1 MCNHPELFEGQ
12 AERWPLQFSPLTTAI
27 DDALKPAPQEVKA
40 GPGRPPKAPAA
51 SMYIQVTGFKSHIQ
65 VVLPRLLYS
74 EGLLG
79 LPSYTLGGHLQYLAT
94 TWLQQ
99 NLLIWQ
105 AANTHSLAQQQQGQG
120 QPVKLSGGMNGGQ
133 QQQQQLHQQQQ
144 AAAAVAAAPSSN
156 GNHTGD
162 THRSNGGSS
171 GGSVLVLAAEPCCS
185 PGGLGFT
192 SLCGLSPGEVWAAA
206 VGDPFQVWEVTSSSS
221 EGAAAAAAAWQQC
234 WQQYDLSEQQWREEV
249 GQLRRQ
255 LQQQQLQEQQ
265 DSFAAAVAA
274 AAAAVAELEA
284 KAADG
289 LNHHHHNRQQ
299 QQQQGVWCPG
309 GLGRLQEVHSTQHS
323 AAQQTLLS
331 LPPSQAALLGG
342 RSRRTS
348 RLLLLVDDIAAGH
361 SSGGGCSERG
371 RGLRRQR
378 SVWSDTD
385 RQMLL
390 QLQQQQGQDP
400 QGLQQQQ
407 ELGQLLP
414 PLVLSSSSRL
424 DSMTDLL
431 RSVWGAL
438 IPPVL
443 SPGVQL
449 SCSSSGVVRQQRAL
463 VAAHWARALLLGIDS
478 TPDPPRFPAGAPPLL
493 AAAAAWRVTAVT
505 AAVQPPLQPSLPA
518 AAAAAAA
525 GGGDSTDEEGEAAGG
540 AGGRESEEGG
550 DGDESAVNGQ
560 HPRLGFAYGS
570 PGGFSAKGGR
580 ALLNPSSDVRATPP
594 LPPKAGRGRG
604 RGRRGRGRGRGR
616 WANRASADSAAG
628 TPSSSRMGDGEGA
641 GEEGGDAGGASV
653 QQQRRQYC
661 YVVSRQQ
668 AALPGY
674 CRDVP
679 PPLTDLDG
687 GRTEADAAVAAAAAG
702 GGVSGAT
709 ADATAVADAVAFA
722 AAFGGA
728 VSAPEQQQQ
737 YVSSTKA
744 ASVSPSPAAAAAI
757 EVPPGGLPGATP
769 PKGHTPTPTS
779 TSSTTPG
786 SFPLVVLTQQPPCGT
801 SLPPAPPSMQHP
813 PLQRDAFAAVAQQG
827 LASPLFR
834 VFGSAPPSQPYA
846 LAKALADSGKLMAL
860 DGLLGRLKGEGHR
873 CLIFC
878 QVGGGGGCRQGK
890 RCRERWRCG
899 RQIRWGLCMHVASWM
914 GLTPEC
920 LYQVS

>member
-1 MCNHPELFEGQ
+1 MC
-12 AERWPLQFSPLTTAI
+12 
-27 DDALKPAPQEVKA
+27 D
-40 GPGRPPKAPAA
+40 
-51 SMYIQVTGFKSHIQ
+51 
-65 VVLPRLLYS
+65 
-74 EGLLG
+74 
-79 LPSYTLGGHLQYLAT
+79 
-94 TWLQQ
+94 
-99 NLLIWQ
+99 
-105 AANTHSLAQQQQGQG
+105 
-120 QPVKLSGGMNGGQ
+120 GQ
-133 QQQQQLHQQQQ
+133 QQQQ
-144 AAAAVAAAPSSN
+144 AAAVAAAPSSN
-156 GNHTGD
+156 GSHAGD
-162 THRSNGGSS
+162 AHCSSDRNDGSN
-171 GGSVLVLAAEPCCS
+171 GGSVLVLAAEPCCFS
-185 PGGLGFT
+185 GGLGFT

-206 VGDPFQVWEVTSSSS
+206 VGDPFQMWEVTSSSS
-221 EGAAAAAAAWQQC
+221 AGAAAAAVAWQQC

-249 GQLRRQ
+249 GQLRG
-255 LQQQQLQEQQ
+255 QLQEQQ

-289 LNHHHHNRQQ
+289 LNHHHQQNCQ
-299 QQQQGVWCPG
+299 QQQQGMWCPG
-309 GLGRLQEVHSTQHS
+309 GLGRLQEIHSTQHS
-323 AAQQTLLS
+323 AAQQALLS
-331 LPPSQAALLGG
+331 LPPSRAALLGG

-361 SSGGGCSERG
+361 SSARGFSDRG

-385 RQMLL
+385 RQTLL
-390 QLQQQQGQDP
+390 QVQQQQQGQDP
-400 QGLQQQQ
+400 QGPQQQQQQ
-407 ELGQLLP
+407 EVGQLLP
-414 PLVLSSSSRL
+414 PLVLSSSRRL
-424 DSMTDLL
+424 DSMTDVL

-443 SPGVQL
+443 SPGIQL
-449 SCSSSGVVRQQRAL
+449 SCSSSGVVQQQRAM

-478 TPDPPRFPAGAPPLL
+478 RPDPPRFPAGAPPLL
-493 AAAAAWRVTAVT
+493 AAAAAWRVAAVT

-525 GGGDSTDEEGEAAGG
+525 GGGDSTDEEGEGAGG
-540 AGGRESEEGG
+540 REGRESEEGG
-550 DGDESAVNGQ
+550 DGDESAANGQ

-570 PGGFSAKGGR
+570 PGGFSAKSGR
-580 ALLNPSSDVRATPP
+580 SVLNPSPDARATPP

-628 TPSSSRMGDGEGA
+628 TPSSSRMGDGEGG
-641 GEEGGDAGGASV
+641 GEEGGDAGGASGQQ

-679 PPLTDLDG
+679 PPLTDLEG
-687 GRTEADAAVAAAAAG
+687 AGAAADAAAAAG
-702 GGVSGAT
+702 AGAAVSGAT
-709 ADATAVADAVAFA
+709 PDATAVADAVAFA

-728 VSAPEQQQQ
+728 VSAPEQHQQQQQ
-737 YVSSTKA
+737 YVSNTKP
-744 ASVSPSPAAAAAI
+744 ASVSPSPAAAAAAAG
-757 EVPPGGLPGATP
+757 EVPPGGHLGATAP
-769 PKGHTPTPTS
+769 TGHTPAPTS
-779 TSSTTPG
+779 TSSTPPG
-786 SFPLVVLTQQPPCGT
+786 SFPMVVLSQQPPCGAP
-801 SLPPAPPSMQHP
+801 LPHAPPSMQQP

-878 QVGGGGGCRQGK
+878 QVRGSGCERVYFVCVGGGGSLGG
-890 RCRERWRCG
+890 
-899 RQIRWGLCMHVASWM
+899 ADATS
-914 GLTPEC
+914 
-920 LYQVS
+920 